1 MRVIGL
7 IPSRLNSTRLANKAL
22 LPIHGLPLVVHTL
35 KRSQLA
41 KSLADVYVC
50 TDSDEIAQAVIR
62 HGGKVIMTSSKH
74 ANGTERIAEAAQQI
88 EADYFVDIQGDE
100 PLINPD
106 HIDAV
111 VAVHARHPEWDI
123 LLPSLPISDP
133 ESEHVVKVVH
143 DASMRVMFLSR
154 SVVPKPFRLRPA
166 YYLKHMS
173 IISFI
178 PNALRRF
185 STLPPGI
192 LEVIEGVELM
202 RALEHGLIIGTTLLN
217 GNSFSVDV
225 EDDYVRAKSQM
236 LDDQICK
243 RYL

>member
-1 MRVIGL
+1 
-7 IPSRLNSTRLANKAL
+7 
-22 LPIHGLPLVVHTL
+22 
-35 KRSQLA
+35 
-41 KSLADVYVC
+41 
-50 TDSDEIAQAVIR
+50 
-62 HGGKVIMTSSKH
+62 
-74 ANGTERIAEAAQQI
+74 
-88 EADYFVDIQGDE
+88 
-100 PLINPD
+100 
-106 HIDAV
+106 
-111 VAVHARHPEWDI
+111 
-123 LLPSLPISDP
+123 
-133 ESEHVVKVVH
+133 
-143 DASMRVMFLSR
+143 
-154 SVVPKPFRLRPA
+154 
-166 YYLKHMS
+166 MS

>member
-22 LPIHGLPLVVHTL
+22 LSIQGLPLVVHTL
-35 KRSQLA
+35 KRSQLT

-50 TDSDEIAQAVIR
+50 TDSDEIAQAVKH

-74 ANGTERIAEAAQQI
+74 TNGTERIAEAAQQI
-88 EADYFVDIQGDE
+88 DADYFVDIQGDE

-111 VAVHARHPEWDI
+111 VAEHVRHPEWDI

-133 ESEHVVKVVH
+133 ESAHVVKVVH

-154 SVVPKPFRLRPA
+154 SVVPNPFRLRPS
-166 YYLKHMS
+166 YYLKHLS

-178 PNALRRF
+178 PDALQRF
-185 STLPPGI
+185 STLPPGD

-225 EDDYVRAKSQM
+225 EEDYVRAKSQM